1 MRKTLHE
8 DEKLGN
14 TLWSDRHR
22 LVTKKHFL
30 PFRVPL
36 NVALI
41 QTFHKNFFFLFFGF
55 IHRKFS
61 LSGKNIFSLATL
73 SAIFYIKSINHDIH
87 TKQHGGKG
95 ENLRKVFLS
104 NATCSFNNTDSVDKF
119 QIATLPEMNQ
129 ERKPIN

>member
-1 MRKTLHE
+1 MKDE
-8 DEKLGN
+8 DAMLCN
-14 TLWSDRHR
+14 TLWSDRRR

-36 NVALI
+36 NVGI
-41 QTFHKNFFFLFFGF
+41 DPNFPLKKFFGF
-55 IHRKFS
+55 IQRKIS
-61 LSGKNIFSLATL
+61 LSGKNIFSLAML
-73 SAIFYIKSINHDIH
+73 SAIFYMKSINHDIH
-87 TKQHGGKG
+87 TKQHGKG